1 MQNQSSG
8 DMIYALCMQ
17 SSINYANS
25 GFNVVACMYRGVS
38 RYVKYSLEVRVC
50 GLVPWQVT
58 FIVLIKCI
66 LRLTT
71 EWTFLLLLSDHSCQ
85 KFVSYLHSLAAGV
98 SRLLMWGK
106 ENSCSFEALNND
118 GVFSKHV
125 FLAIPL
131 NSL

>member
-1 MQNQSSG
+1 
-8 DMIYALCMQ
+8 MIYALCMQ
-17 SSINYANS
+17 SSINYAYS

-38 RYVKYSLEVRVC
+38 RHVKYSLEVRVC

-71 EWTFLLLLSDHSCQ
+71 EWTLLLLLSDHSCQ

-98 SRLLMWGK
+98 SRLLMWG
-106 ENSCSFEALNND
+106 EGE
-118 GVFSKHV
+118 
-125 FLAIPL
+125 FLLFRGIE
-131 NSL
+131 